1 MILCL
6 IIFCGKT
13 LSMIVP
19 SEIIEDD
26 IVKVLVNEEGVEDEM
41 YAVVAMNTGKTLG
54 LYYLNPTESV
64 YKSACIYSLD
74 KTEMSPAPYD
84 SLMEHY
90 PTGTK
95 FEDLDM
101 KRMDE
106 NTDMYAFYSEIDI
119 EDSDSDIHEMHL
131 ESDTDSEM
139 ADFIVPDSEV
149 EGQNIVPPDYA
160 SIDKEWNEWQPS
172 SLGARSFKETVDL
185 IESRVR
191 RLSE

>member
-1 MILCL
+1 MILSL
-6 IIFCGKT
+6 IIFCQKT

-19 SEIIEDD
+19 SDIIQDD
-26 IVKVLVNEEGVEDEM
+26 IVKVLVNEDGVEDEM
-41 YAVVAMNTGKTLG
+41 YAVVAMNTGRTLG
-54 LYYLNPTESV
+54 LHYLNPTESI
-64 YKSACIYSLD
+64 YKSACIYSVD
-74 KTEMSPAPYD
+74 TGEISPAPYD

-90 PTGTK
+90 PSGTK

-101 KRMDE
+101 KCMGE
-106 NTDMYAFYSEIDI
+106 EGDMYAFYSEIDI

-139 ADFIVPDSEV
+139 ADFVVPDSEV
-149 EGQNIVPPDYA
+149 QGLNIQPPDYA
-160 SIDKEWNEWQPS
+160 SIDRDWNEWQPS
-172 SLGARSFKETVDL
+172 SVGARSFKETVDL

>member
-41 YAVVAMNTGKTLG
+41 YAVVAMNTGRTLG

-106 NTDMYAFYSEIDI
+106 SGDMYAFYSEIDI

-160 SIDKEWNEWQPS
+160 SIDREWNEWQPS